1 MAILLDAKWVDECLM
16 VTVKT
21 VLHDKFCRRCHKSL
35 FYCFFALSP
44 HANHLLLLFRK
55 REVRPK
61 GFG

>member
-1 MAILLDAKWVDECLM
+1 MAILLGAKWVDGCLM

-21 VLHDKFCRRCHKSL
+21 LLHGKFCCRCHKSSYYG
-35 FYCFFALSP
+35 FSALSP